1 MSPLIQLVCF
11 CSSHTK
17 PAHTILML
25 PWTTCCTTPYIV
37 LWWDLQCT
45 CIDMWIHGFH
55 PIACHDRQHIDWEVS
70 ERLLTSGGAEGSQLL
85 SNEICGM
92 TRLQYVTRGKTT
104 NWSASLKIKTGSIP
118 LFRAAKIHENNFT
131 SRIYQISA
139 WESSPRRRWQYS
151 EGEYRGIQKI
161 YGKISERQLPWN
173 EICGTPRLKDVIRG
187 KNSNWSLDANAL
199 LRIINL
205 GSTPLFRT
213 ARIQENRIISKSCNA
228 AGEASLIEFR
238 EKFRDIDSR
247 VQEVCVI
254 HLFMLRTI
262 AFVRDPGLVI
272 WRRRLRSTGGLK
284 RCQYS
289 EHSNKARSVRRSHTL
304 FTVTHHLCS
313 I

>member
-1 MSPLIQLVCF
+1 
-11 CSSHTK
+11 
-17 PAHTILML
+17 
-25 PWTTCCTTPYIV
+25 
-37 LWWDLQCT
+37 
-45 CIDMWIHGFH
+45 
-55 PIACHDRQHIDWEVS
+55 
-70 ERLLTSGGAEGSQLL
+70 
-85 SNEICGM
+85 M

-118 LFRAAKIHENNFT
+118 LFRAAKTHENDFT

-139 WESSPRRRWQYS
+139 WESSPHRRWQYS

-173 EICGTPRLKDVIRG
+173 EICGTSRLKDVIRG

-228 AGEASLIEFR
+228 AGEASPIEFR

-284 RCQYS
+284 RCQNS
-289 EHSNKARSVRRSHTL
+289 EHSNKALQWDGLILFSPWLTIFARYKSVDIQQLSM
-304 FTVTHHLCS
+304 FQCACS
-313 I
+313 DLTPKFEERGIICNVEFAKCDVV